1 MFKFLDDIYNNIAI
15 FSPYLIIGN
24 IVLTFILLIS
34 LILTRSNLKKL
45 ISRYKKFFKNSD
57 DSNIERLIEENIDLC
72 HDVINKNKDIENK
85 INYVERNMLQCIQK
99 VGVVRYNAFDNVG
112 SNLSFAIALLDGND
126 NGIVLNG
133 IYSRESTSTY
143 AKAIIS
149 GQSKYTLS
157 AEEIQAID
165 IAKKN
170 KSSLG

>member
-1 MFKFLDDIYNNIAI
+1 MLNVLNDI
-15 FSPYLIIGN
+15 FSNIKIYSPYIIVLN
-24 IVLTFILLIS
+24 IFLTFILLIS
-34 LILTRSNLKKL
+34 LISTRSKL
-45 ISRYKKFFKNSD
+45 NKLLNRYKKFFKNSD
-57 DSNIERLIEENIDLC
+57 DSNIERLVEDNIDLC
-72 HDVINKNKDIENK
+72 HEISNKNKDLESRMS
-85 INYVERNMLQCIQK
+85 YLERNMLQCVQK
-99 VGVVRYNAFDNVG
+99 IGIVRYNAFDNVG

-165 IAKKN
+165 MAKKN
-170 KSSLG
+170 KTFLS

>member
-1 MFKFLDDIYNNIAI
+1 MLNNLNYIYNII
-15 FSPYLIIGN
+15 QSFSSYLIIGN
-24 IVLTFILLIS
+24 IFLTLILLI
-34 LILTRSNLKKL
+34 IL
-45 ISRYKKFFKNSD
+45 ISTRMNFNKLFIRYTKFFKNSN
-57 DSNIERLIEENIDLC
+57 DSNIEKTIEENIDLC
-72 HDVINKNKDIENK
+72 YEITRKNKDIEGR
-85 INYVERNMLQCIQK
+85 IAYIERNMIQCVQK
-99 VGVVRYNAFDNVG
+99 IGVVRYNAFDNVG

-170 KSSLG
+170 RSF

>member
-1 MFKFLDDIYNNIAI
+1 MLKIFEDIYNSINI

-24 IVLTFILLIS
+24 IIVTIILLIS
-34 LILTRSNLKKL
+34 LITTRSSINKFKN
-45 ISRYKKFFKNSD
+45 RYKKFFKNSD
-57 DSNIERLIEENIDLC
+57 DSNIERLVEENIDLC
-72 HDVINKNKDIENK
+72 HEITNKNKDIENR
-85 INYVERNMLQCIQK
+85 INFIERNMLQCVQK
-99 VGVVRYNAFDNVG
+99 IGVVRYNAFDNVG

-170 KSSLG
+170 KSFIS

>member
-1 MFKFLDDIYNNIAI
+1 MLSVLNDIYNNIKI
-15 FSPYLIIGN
+15 YSPYIIVVN
-24 IVLTFILLIS
+24 IFLTFILLVTIIS
-34 LILTRSNLKKL
+34 TRSNLKKL
-45 ISRYKKFFKNSD
+45 MSRYKKFFKNSE
-57 DSNIERLIEENIDLC
+57 DSNIERLVEENIDLC
-72 HDVINKNKDIENK
+72 HDISNKSKDIESRM
-85 INYVERNMLQCIQK
+85 IFIERNMLQCVQK
-99 VGVVRYNAFDNVG
+99 IGIVRYNAFDNVG

-165 IAKKN
+165 MAKKN
-170 KSSLG
+170 KSFLG